1 MKAKQWFSRQKL
13 NRKITIMIG
22 FILCIPTL
30 IIYFMVFD
38 AQKQRTVSQI
48 QSDIQS
54 TMELQYSMIQKTVE
68 LCNMS
73 TQVFLNHQNLKA
85 FLVQLKSGEHI
96 ETSDLVD
103 FYKNDISTLER
114 LVNSNPYLYQIHVY
128 AENDTFSEML
138 PILYQKHRFF
148 HLSWAQNYV
157 SGEWQFDYKDTIFQ
171 EGAVRSSN
179 HLMSLVT
186 NISDFSWGQIGV
198 LEVAVD
204 MTQVFPLIFTPE
216 EDTWSCF
223 VDKYGKVYCKD
234 ETMESKWKP
243 HQEEILAS
251 LGLSAAE
258 GNSTEENS
266 MERQSAEK
274 IIGGEH
280 VILSSVPI
288 KELSGTLVQL
298 TGIQK
303 DMNEINR
310 QRNQYL
316 AVVLAAFLALLL
328 LINRLVRALLK
339 GFYGVL
345 KTIRMVEEGDLNV
358 RAESCGNDEI
368 RELGDQVNAMLERI
382 EGLIDENV
390 ARELLV
396 KNSEIRALQNQINT
410 HFIYNVLESIKM
422 MAEINEEYAISDAI
436 TSLGSLLRY
445 SMKWVSG
452 NVTVGEE
459 ISYIQNYLEL
469 INLRFDYEI
478 RLSLKIPEH
487 IIAQE
492 IPKMSLQP
500 IIENAIYHGIEEL
513 AEDASIYMKGQDFGT
528 YFTIEITDSGK
539 GMTLEQLQRLEK
551 KIAGEIDVGGGSGN
565 GIGLKNVQD
574 RIHMAFGPDYGISV
588 QSKEGCYTKVIVKIP
603 FTKTGGKMQ
612 NENIADR

>member
-1 MKAKQWFSRQKL
+1 
-13 NRKITIMIG
+13 MIG
-22 FILCIPTL
+22 LILCIPTL

-54 TMELQYSMIQKTVE
+54 TMELQYSMIQKTVD

-73 TQVFLNHQNLKA
+73 TQVFLNHQNLKD
-85 FLVQLKSGEHI
+85 FLIQLKKGEPI

-103 FYKNDISTLER
+103 FYKNDVSTLER
-114 LVNSNPYLYQIHVY
+114 LVNSNPYLYQIRVY
-128 AENDTFSEML
+128 AEDDTFSEML
-138 PILYQKHRFF
+138 PILYQKHRLLR
-148 HLSWAQNYV
+148 LSWAEDYV

-204 MTQVFPLIFTPE
+204 MTQAFPLIFTPE
-216 EDTWSCF
+216 EDVWSCF
-223 VDKYGKVYCKD
+223 VDKYGRIYCKD

-243 HQEEILAS
+243 YQEEILAS
-251 LGLSAAE
+251 LGLSAMEGDFIKGDSIE
-258 GNSTEENS
+258 GNPMEETS
-266 MERQSAEK
+266 MERQSVEK
-274 IIGGEH
+274 TVGGEQ
-280 VILSSVPI
+280 VILSSIPI

-303 DMNEINR
+303 NINEINR
-310 QRNQYL
+310 QRNRYL
-316 AVVLAAFLALLL
+316 AIVLAAFLALLL
-328 LINRLVRALLK
+328 LINRLVCALLK
-339 GFYGVL
+339 RFYGVL
-345 KTIRMVEEGDLNV
+345 KTIRQVEEGDLTV
-358 RAESCGNDEI
+358 RVEPCGNDEI

-390 ARELLV
+390 ARELLI

-539 GMTLEQLQRLEK
+539 GMTSEQLQQLEK

-574 RIHMAFGPDYGISV
+574 RIHMAFGSGYGISV

-612 NENIADR
+612 NENVADR